1 MILGRT
7 QPLASP
13 CPTDPA
19 AITGRPE
26 SCLCEDLAGTD
37 SLIRAS
43 RVGGPGGGAMGLRI
57 RGRRRDGPPRTI
69 GIGLG
74 TAYAGFGL
82 DLYIHE
88 IGQAVADAES
98 IWSLAHVPIFLGM
111 GIVATGLPW
120 ALLRAAVPPP

>member
-1 MILGRT
+1 MTGCGLREG
-7 QPLASP
+7 
-13 CPTDPA
+13 PA
-19 AITGRPE
+19 R
-26 SCLCEDLAGTD
+26 
-37 SLIRAS
+37 R
-43 RVGGPGGGAMGLRI
+43 GGPTRATEPPRGARGG
-57 RGRRRDGPPRTI
+57 RDGPPRAI

-111 GIVATGLPW
+111 GIVATGIPW
-120 ALLRAAVPPP
+120 ALLRAAVPAPSAY

>member
-1 MILGRT
+1 
-7 QPLASP
+7 
-13 CPTDPA
+13 
-19 AITGRPE
+19 
-26 SCLCEDLAGTD
+26 
-37 SLIRAS
+37 
-43 RVGGPGGGAMGLRI
+43 MGLRI
-57 RGRRRDGPPRTI
+57 LVRRLDGPPRTI

-111 GIVATGLPW
+111 GIVALGFPG
-120 ALLRAAVPPP
+120 ALRRAGVPARPATA